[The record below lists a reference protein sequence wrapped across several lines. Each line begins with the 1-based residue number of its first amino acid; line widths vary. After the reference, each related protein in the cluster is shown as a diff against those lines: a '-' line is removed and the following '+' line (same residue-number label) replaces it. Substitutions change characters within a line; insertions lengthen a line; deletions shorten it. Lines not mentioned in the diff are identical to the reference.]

1 MNIEKEEL
9 IQGYKDKLFVK
20 YLNPLMNMD
29 PDSLEFKIGYKDK
42 NRLSG
47 LFFLK
52 KFQRTYFLK
61 ICYNKY
67 FEIRIPIDAKEKNEL
82 KRILPMLKKDG
93 ELKKTY
99 AEKFFKHY

>member
-9 IQGYKDKLFVK
+9 IQEYKDKLFAK

-29 PDSLEFKIGYKDK
+29 PDSLEFKVGYKDK

-52 KFQRTYFLK
+52 RFQRTYFLK

-67 FEIRIPIDAKEKNEL
+67 FEIRIPIDTKEKNEL
-82 KRILPMLKKDG
+82 KRILPVLKNDAAM
-93 ELKKTY
+93 KKQLS
-99 AEKFFKHY
+99 EKFIKG